1 MSDSESNKYINMND
15 IINSFFSYNSIGLI
29 YSFLAIYFTVFVI
42 IKLFYDTST
51 NQNELPEIR
60 NMILDIMIF
69 GILLFYS
76 MNSYFNLSDSE
87 KDNFLRDNY
96 EYVRDFIDNQ
106 ANIFTVISFILGFYL
121 CIYFLQIDMTY
132 DKKAA
137 SISFIDTSMW
147 MVFIILL
154 ISDFFN
160 IFFKISIIDL
170 FNDLF
175 EKKVNIKAS
184 DTSAN
189 VQHDTSANVQHNEVF
204 NVSNNLYTY
213 EDAPEVCSAYGAKVA
228 TYDQVE
234 NAYNDGGEWCN
245 YGWSAGQMALFP
257 TQKGTWNKLQGSEQT
272 KNSCGRPGVNGGY
285 MENKAMLFG
294 VNCFGKKP
302 APTDKD
308 LAFMKA
314 NKEVVIPK
322 TAEDAKV
329 SLKMEMWKK
338 NPDIFLNLNSF
349 NRTEWNE

>member
-1 MSDSESNKYINMND
+1 MSDSESKKYINMND
-15 IINSFFSYNSIGLI
+15 ITNSFFSYNSFGLLF
-29 YSFLAIYFTVFVI
+29 SFLAIYFIVFVI
-42 IKLFYDTST
+42 IKLFYDTSS
-51 NQNELPEIR
+51 NQDELPEIR

-69 GILLFYS
+69 GIFLFYS
-76 MNSYFNLSDSE
+76 MSSYFNLSDND

-96 EYVRDFIDNQ
+96 ESSRDFIDNQ

-132 DKKAA
+132 GKKPL
-137 SISFIDTSMW
+137 SITIIDSSMW
-147 MVFIILL
+147 IVFIILF
-154 ISDFFN
+154 ISHFFSIFFN
-160 IFFKISIIDL
+160 ISIID
-170 FNDLF
+170 FFDDLF
-175 EKKVNIKAS
+175 KEIEKS
-184 DTSAN
+184 DTSNNSLDTSSN
-189 VQHDTSANVQHNEVF
+189 VQQDEVF

-257 TQKGTWNKLQGSEQT
+257 TQKGTWNKLQGSEET
-272 KNSCGRPGVNGGY
+272 KNNCGRPGVNGGY
-285 MENKAMLFG
+285 MENPGMLFG

-302 APTDKD
+302 APTVKD

-322 TAEDAKV
+322 TAQDVKV
-329 SLKMEMWKK
+329 SLKMEMWKN

-349 NRTEWNE
+349 NRSDWNE